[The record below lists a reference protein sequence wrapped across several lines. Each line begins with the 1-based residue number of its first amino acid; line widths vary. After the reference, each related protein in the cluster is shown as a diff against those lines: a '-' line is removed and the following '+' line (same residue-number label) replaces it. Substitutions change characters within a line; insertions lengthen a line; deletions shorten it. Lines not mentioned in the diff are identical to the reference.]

1 MSECSKFFN
10 FFNFL
15 FSNNL
20 IFESKSAKGVKK
32 KKEESLKSL
41 ACWGKFNILKLQIKS
56 TLIIYRWQNNNN
68 NSKELYN

>member
-32 KKEESLKSL
+32 KKEELFKSSY
-41 ACWGKFNILKLQIKS
+41 AGEN
-56 TLIIYRWQNNNN
+56 LIF
-68 NSKELYN
+68 